1 MADEEL
7 ILDGVLAPDEL
18 HFGADASLQ
27 KEALFGAEAR
37 FLHAVQL
44 LLRADCRVKDLPA
57 DRNLADAARWD
68 GAHFLRQFQ
77 SVRGLWPRHSIHWA
91 AEAHWFAALDC

>member
-7 ILDGVLAPDEL
+7 ILDGVLAPDGL
-18 HFGADASLQ
+18 HFGVDTSLR
-27 KEALFGAEAR
+27 KEALFGTEAR

-57 DRNLADAARWD
+57 DKNLADAARW
-68 GAHFLRQFQ
+68 
-77 SVRGLWPRHSIHWA
+77 S
-91 AEAHWFAALDC
+91 AALDC